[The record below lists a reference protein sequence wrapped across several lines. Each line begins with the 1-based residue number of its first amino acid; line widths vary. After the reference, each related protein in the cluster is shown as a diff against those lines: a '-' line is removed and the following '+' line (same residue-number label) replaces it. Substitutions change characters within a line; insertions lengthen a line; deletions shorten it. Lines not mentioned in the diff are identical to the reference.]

1 MLRSSTGAPVLAE
14 GPHRPARPLRI
25 GEVNPLD
32 ASGDVAF
39 APDVLL
45 KDGVRIIA
53 AKPKDI
59 PAALR
64 GQRGEIRSAVVIFD
78 EGGEARVAGP
88 VSLDSTGLLDG
99 DITVTF
105 KDGDKLG
112 QALARAI
119 PEAASVIKPALSAA
133 ALAAGKD
140 KEASLILTIR
150 KGRISAGFIPIG
162 NIPAL

>member
-1 MLRSSTGAPVLAE
+1 MRFHLA
-14 GPHRPARPLRI
+14 RFNILAAL
-25 GEVNPLD
+25 
-32 ASGDVAF
+32 AAF
-39 APDVLL
+39 AILC
-45 KDGVRIIA
+45 GHAGISFA
-53 AKPKDI
+53 AS
-59 PAALR
+59 AEE
-64 GQRGEIRSAVVIFD
+64 QRGEIRNAVVIFD

-150 KGRISAGFIPIG
+150 KGRVSAGFIPIG